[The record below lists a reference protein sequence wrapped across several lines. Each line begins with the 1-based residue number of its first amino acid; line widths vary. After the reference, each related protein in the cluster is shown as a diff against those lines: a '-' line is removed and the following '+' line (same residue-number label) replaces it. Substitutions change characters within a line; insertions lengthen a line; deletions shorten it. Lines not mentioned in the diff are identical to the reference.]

1 MESRYK
7 KMSQFLDYISQTY
20 NISICIKDFSGFIPI
35 DRELDKALQPY
46 LAHTNPYCMYIK
58 SAKQQHFRCLDMMRP
73 MAIKC
78 GRGEPF
84 WGLCYTGVGEYV
96 IPIKAGDLVLGAVTA
111 GFFNYRPE
119 LSRYLLK
126 RSSGASTEIN
136 YEKARELFDRYI
148 VTPDIET
155 RQMIV
160 YLEIVAEYLAN
171 TYLHLQNI
179 HSGEKLPAKRYDS
192 RENTIVAHALEY
204 IKRNFTSRIL
214 VKDLAA
220 CCYCSESYI
229 NHSFK
234 KRVGMN
240 VSTYINKVRIEDAKR
255 RLLHTKDTMTS
266 IALDSGFGD
275 PNYFCR
281 IFTRLAGIT
290 PSEFRRR
297 YS

>member
-1 MESRYK
+1 MDNRYG
-7 KMSQFLDYISQTY
+7 KMSQFLDYISRTY
-20 NISICIKDFSGFIPI
+20 NVSICVKDFSGFIPI
-35 DRELDKALQPY
+35 DKELDKALQPY

-58 SAKQQHFRCLDMMRP
+58 SAKRQHFRCLDMMRP

-78 GRGEPF
+78 AKGKPF

-96 IPIKAGDLVLGAVTA
+96 VPIKAGELILGAVTA
-111 GFFNYRPE
+111 GFFNYRPA

-126 RSSGASTEIN
+126 RISGASAKIN
-136 YEKARELFDRYI
+136 YEKARDLFDQYI
-148 VTPDIET
+148 TAPDIET
-155 RQMIV
+155 GQMII

-179 HSGEKLPAKRYDS
+179 HSGEKMPAKRCDS

-204 IKRNFTSRIL
+204 MKRNFSSRIL

-220 CCYCSESYI
+220 YCYCSESYI

-234 KRVGMN
+234 KRIGMN
-240 VSTYINKVRIEDAKR
+240 VSTYINKVRIENAKR

-266 IALDSGFGD
+266 IALDLGFND
-275 PNYFCR
+275 PNYFSR
-281 IFTRLAGIT
+281 IFTCLVGNT
-290 PSEFRRR
+290 PSEYRRR